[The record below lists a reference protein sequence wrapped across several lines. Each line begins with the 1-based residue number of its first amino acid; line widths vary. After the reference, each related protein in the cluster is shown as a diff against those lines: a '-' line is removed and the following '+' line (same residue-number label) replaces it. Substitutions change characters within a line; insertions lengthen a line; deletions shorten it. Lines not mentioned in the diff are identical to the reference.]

1 MTSLRRILKAVKYRI
16 YAALYVL
23 RRTVLAPLYGIKLP
37 LNKKICFGTH
47 VKLGSG
53 TRVYFYSGSL
63 QVEKDTVI
71 CNYSKIIVGGGK
83 LKIGENC
90 LLGEYGIYNTF
101 ADLII
106 GNDVI
111 TADRISFVT
120 NIHQYENIDQPIKN
134 QPSVSGPIEIGDGT
148 WIGMNATI
156 LANTHI
162 GKNCVVAA
170 HSVVKGDFPDYC
182 VIGGTPAQILKR
194 YNENTGKWDKVP
206 RTI

>member
-101 ADLII
+101 TDLII

-134 QPSVSGPIEIGDGT
+134 QPSVSGPIEIGDGA